1 MNLIKHSKHLF
12 ILLLFISIYS
22 CHENAINGMLS
33 ASSDIKDSKKR
44 GVFVKEYIGQTNPIK
59 INDSLSITIKSAWLE
74 QMWRGDGPSNEKAKV
89 QDHGYQLLVVTDKE
103 CLKNYRDTW
112 MIGLNADGYF
122 RRASEDAIIVDF
134 KTLPKAS
141 ILEWQVQN
149 GYSLSRNDKKTIIG
163 KFALIAKK

>member
-1 MNLIKHSKHLF
+1 MNLIKRNKHLL
-12 ILLLFISIYS
+12 ILVLFISIYS

-44 GVFVKEYIGQTNPIK
+44 GVFVKEYFGQTNRFK

-74 QMWRGDGPSNEKAKV
+74 HMWRGDGPNNEKAKA
-89 QDHGYQLLVVTDKE
+89 QDHGYQLIVITDKE
-103 CLKNYRDTW
+103 SLKNYRETW
-112 MIGLNADGYF
+112 MIGLNEDGYF

-134 KTLPKAS
+134 KIQPKAS

-163 KFALIAKK
+163 KFALK